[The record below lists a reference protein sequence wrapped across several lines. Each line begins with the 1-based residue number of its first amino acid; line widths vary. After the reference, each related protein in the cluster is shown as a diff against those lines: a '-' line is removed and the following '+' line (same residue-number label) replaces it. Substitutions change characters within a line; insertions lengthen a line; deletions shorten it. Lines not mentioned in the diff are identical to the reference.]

1 MLFLD
6 RTIGSMLVGGTAW
19 AMLSQHGWHLL
30 AIVTAIPVAIS
41 LVWAMFI
48 LPESPRWLVLQG
60 QFIYIAVWGVNNHLV
75 AVLGRHDEA
84 KEVLLHC
91 ADINGTTLPPF
102 TLMEPVENKANDNT
116 MSWAD
121 FCGGDKF
128 RITVPL
134 WTIWFLFG
142 LTYYGIILLTA
153 RVYQKGSEDDDG
165 EFVCDF
171 SYAEIFIS
179 SASEVAGIALT
190 AIIID
195 RWGRLGSQTSLY
207 AGAGIGVLLMGMHH
221 LLHMSDSVFT
231 MWALLARI
239 TSMAAT
245 SVTMVV
251 TPELFETKTRASG
264 HSIGSIFSRL
274 GGFCTPYL
282 VNSSESVLF
291 VAVVLGAGN
300 ILAMMCSFLL
310 PETRGLYFLVCCHLV
325 CGSRFYFIFRC

>member
-1 MLFLD
+1 MLL
-6 RTIGSMLVGGTAW
+6 
-19 AMLSQHGWHLL
+19 
-30 AIVTAIPVAIS
+30 
-41 LVWAMFI
+41 
-48 LPESPRWLVLQG
+48 
-60 QFIYIAVWGVNNHLV
+60 Y
-75 AVLGRHDEA
+75 
-84 KEVLLHC
+84 C
-91 ADINGTTLPPF
+91 AEINGTTLPQF
-102 TLMEPVENKANDNT
+102 TLVEPARRNT
-116 MSWAD
+116 IDHTITLAD
-121 FCGGDKF
+121 FCGGEKF

-134 WTIWFLFG
+134 WAIWFLFG

-153 RVYQKGSEDDDG
+153 RVYQKGSDDDDG

-190 AIIID
+190 AVIID
-195 RWGRLGSQTSLY
+195 RWGRIGSQTTLY
-207 AGAGIGVLLMGMHH
+207 AGAGIGVVLMGMHH

-251 TPELFETKTRASG
+251 TPELFETKTRSSG

-291 VAVVLGAGN
+291 VATVLGAGN
-300 ILAMMCSFLL
+300 ILAMTCSFLL
-310 PETRGLYFLVCCHLV
+310 PETRGLYLLRIVV
-325 CGSRFYFIFRC
+325 P